1 MKKLLYLLI
10 FISYSSFSQEYG
22 NTEDAIKLCSA
33 IQSNNFSSDKSAD
46 NALERIL
53 GVIGASKRFVLQP
66 CDNINN
72 AVATSFKGIRYIL
85 YDRVFMNT
93 IDSGTNWGN
102 LFILAHEVGHHI
114 NGHSLDMLLY
124 KSVEPKTLK
133 QRRQQELE
141 ADEFAGF
148 VLAKLGGSLDEANQ
162 LITSIADNSDDSF
175 STHPSRSKRLTAVG
189 NGYKKATNNNKP
201 IYSNNSTERTAED
214 YFYSGYSK
222 ANLKDYNGAITDY
235 TKAIEL
241 NPNLTQAYYNR
252 GHSKI
257 NLKDYNGAIA
267 DFTKAIELN
276 PNNADAYSNRG
287 TSKADLKDYYGAIAD
302 YTKAI
307 ELNPNLA
314 IAYNNRG
321 LQKCDLKDYYGAI
334 ADYTKAIELNP
345 NNAKAYSSRGTSKAY
360 LKDYYGAIADHTK
373 AIKLNPN
380 DAETYYNRAH
390 SKANLKGYY
399 GAIAD
404 YTKAIELN
412 PNNAD
417 AYSNRGGS
425 KENLEDYYG
434 AIADYTKAIELNPNL
449 AIAYNNRGV
458 SKYQINDIIGACQ
471 DARKSKQLGYDASRF
486 INAVCN

>member
-241 NPNLTQAYYNR
+241 NPNL
-252 GHSKI
+252 
-257 NLKDYNGAIA
+257 
-267 DFTKAIELN
+267 
-276 PNNADAYSNRG
+276 
-287 TSKADLKDYYGAIAD
+287 
-302 YTKAI
+302 
-307 ELNPNLA
+307 A